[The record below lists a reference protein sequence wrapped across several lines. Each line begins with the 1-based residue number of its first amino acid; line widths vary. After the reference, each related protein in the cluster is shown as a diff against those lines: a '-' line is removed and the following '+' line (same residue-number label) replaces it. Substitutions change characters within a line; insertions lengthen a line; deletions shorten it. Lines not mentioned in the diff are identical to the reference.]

1 MERPYV
7 IQESD
12 CYVQLPAAERSFMF
26 AIPIKTERLIPL
38 PLFSDRPSLHPHTH
52 GMGSEAYLVRIV
64 ALWGRVTKY
73 VNQGIR
79 LCGVIPPWTPESEFS
94 ELSSQLQG
102 WIDGL
107 PYWLKY
113 SSSNLADQVAISQA
127 PGFVLIHVAYHM
139 TVCTLHRFSVPSA
152 NMVAE
157 QQGGEA
163 PLLSWDPP
171 ADFLQKSVKT
181 CFEHAKAISTIMAEV
196 ISRSD
201 CIVTAPFLGFAV
213 FTANLFHL
221 HQAFTPCPYVDET
234 PEAARE
240 FFATGVTV
248 LNELRTWWGP
258 LEILYKGIRILWQ
271 AKASKA
277 QIQIANEQATPAAP
291 ASEEQLQQLFSGNTP
306 VPSRSGPRPF
316 GVSNQPDQPGR
327 AEHFDTTGLIPLPGG
342 NFGLDF
348 IDPNLHSSIDGDSF
362 GDTMFDNIQLKAW
375 ASDRQWLLW
384 RDLNP
389 APFGSTLQAALEDSG
404 KSQAPPPGSPDR
416 PLSPFSSALH
426 GFGRSLGQN
435 REEKSPTMIKKEA
448 ADEHKSVL
456 EQIRR
461 DENSVMLPPNLTLRG
476 LAGSTPGAAPGVS
489 GVSPTSGTSGR
500 VGTPGRG
507 TSPTEH
513 LPNTSAKSPDD
524 DKGEDVSEEEEAA
537 DLLVYFH
544 ARSSGGE
551 SNAVDDSI
559 EVPGDEPRPTR
570 ALSGSSPSS
579 SPAVIARE
587 MVRKRKR
594 DETNE
599 DFAQLTSNPTAQS
612 GNTVASIGS
621 GNIFHR
627 KSDGTET
634 ANEVGKLEKDYI

>member
-1 MERPYV
+1 MERPHG

-26 AIPIKTERLIPL
+26 AIPIKTERLIPP
-38 PLFSDRPSLHPHTH
+38 PLSSDSPSLHPRTH
-52 GMGSEAYLVRIV
+52 SMGSEAYLVRIV
-64 ALWGRVTKY
+64 ALWGSVTKY
-73 VNQGIR
+73 VNQRER
-79 LCGVIPPWTPESEFS
+79 LCGVTPPWTPESEFAK
-94 ELSSQLQG
+94 LSSQLQE

-107 PYWLKY
+107 PCWLKY

-127 PGFVLIHVAYHM
+127 PSFVFIHVAYH
-139 TVCTLHRFSVPSA
+139 TIVCTLHRFSVPST

-157 QQGGEA
+157 QQSKEA

-171 ADFLQKSVKT
+171 ADFLQQSVKT

-201 CIVTAPFLGFAV
+201 CIITAPFLGFAM

-221 HQAFTPCPYVDET
+221 HQAFTPCPYVNET

-277 QIQIANEQATPAAP
+277 QIQIANEQATPAATP
-291 ASEEQLQQLFSGNTP
+291 AVPAFEEQLQQLSSGNTP
-306 VPSRSGPRPF
+306 VPSRSGSRPF
-316 GVSNQPDQPGR
+316 WMSNQPDPPGQV
-327 AEHFDTTGLIPLPGG
+327 EHFDTTGLIPLPGG

-348 IDPNLHSSIDGDSF
+348 IDSNLYSSMDGDSF
-362 GDTMFDNIQLKAW
+362 GDTIFDNIQLKAW
-375 ASDRQWLLW
+375 ASDRQWSW
-384 RDLNP
+384 SDLNP
-389 APFGSTLQAALEDSG
+389 APFGSTLQAALGDSG
-404 KSQAPPPGSPDR
+404 KSQAPPLDSPGR

-426 GFGRSLGQN
+426 GFGRSLGQY

-456 EQIRR
+456 EQICR

-476 LAGSTPGAAPGVS
+476 LTGSTPGAAPGVS
-489 GVSPTSGTSGR
+489 GVSPTSGTSGQ

-544 ARSSGGE
+544 ARSGGGE
-551 SNAVDDSI
+551 SNAIDDSI

-570 ALSGSSPSS
+570 TLSGSSPSS
-579 SPAVIARE
+579 SPAVMARE
-587 MVRKRKR
+587 MLRKRKR
-594 DETNE
+594 DETDD
-599 DFAQLTSNPTAQS
+599 DFAQLTSGT
-612 GNTVASIGS
+612 IGEY
-621 GNIFHR
+621 GW
-627 KSDGTET
+627 
-634 ANEVGKLEKDYI
+634 